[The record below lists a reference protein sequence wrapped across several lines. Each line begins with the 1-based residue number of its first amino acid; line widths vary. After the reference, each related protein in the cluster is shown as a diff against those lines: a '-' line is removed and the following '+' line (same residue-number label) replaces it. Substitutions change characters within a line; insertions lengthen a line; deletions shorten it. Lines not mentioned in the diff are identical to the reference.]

1 MAHNSLNCLVYDAL
15 AAEIRFTRGRL
26 FAEAL
31 VGY

>member
-15 AAEIRFTRGRL
+15 TAEIRFTRVRL